1 MASRSRVSRGVPVA
15 GSNVSNRASESETC
29 RVCAEV
35 TAMSLAFLRVLS
47 GPRLRGLRAPAP
59 VHLVSSGSARS
70 LMAILPPVPH
80 LFPACRLCSR
90 VVPGNRELRKTF
102 EMQRCARNWRGIA
115 RAVSRAV
122 WTHPPVRSESSV
134 FRVRD
139 WAIFGV
145 FGSLVLAGNW
155 FPELNLSSLFPPVP
169 ALFPEQGSD
178 LPPVPHP
185 LRGEQVGTR
194 ILDGL
199 VLNLCSRS
207 FAPLLRS

>member
-90 VVPGNRELRKTF
+90 VVPGNRELRKCLK
-102 EMQRCARNWRGIA
+102 RGDAREING
-115 RAVSRAV
+115 VSRV
-122 WTHPPVRSESSV
+122 PLVVQFGPTPPVRSESSV